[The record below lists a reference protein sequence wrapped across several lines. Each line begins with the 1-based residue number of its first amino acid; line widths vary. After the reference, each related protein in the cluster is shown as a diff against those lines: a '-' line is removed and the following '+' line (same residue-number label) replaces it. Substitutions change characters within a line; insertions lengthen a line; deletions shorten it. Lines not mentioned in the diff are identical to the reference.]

1 MREKIIYKYINMNNY
16 ANFVEDIKNNTS
28 HDYNNFINEIIYRT
42 KDIFS
47 QYLDPGFLDISIK
60 CIEECDLTI
69 PFHER
74 KSHFNIAIDIFLK
87 NTNFIEKLKKL
98 KKEEKYQTVNDEN
111 ISNIVENIN
120 HFNPALRGFINFERE
135 EHYLAN
141 VKVGLFLNNDTRTF
155 TLNEQK
161 FALKLLRGMGLGS
174 LLILVYQYIC
184 YCFKVKYYDD
194 KEDSNIMLND
204 TSNFDKIYENLNF
217 VMDAG
222 DGEFKLSKENF
233 NNLIE
238 NIKKYGKKSKKSE
251 LNFFTQQEYSDNVN
265 TNNKRPRGGRT
276 RKKKYIKKNNKKTK
290 SNKKITKKN
299 NRDKFNKKTKKS
311 KTN

>member
-1 MREKIIYKYINMNNY
+1 MNDY
-16 ANFVEDIKNNTS
+16 ANFVKDIKNNTS
-28 HDYNNFINEIIYRT
+28 DDYNNFINEIIYRT

-47 QYLDPGFLDISIK
+47 QYLDPEFLDISIK
-60 CIEECDLTI
+60 CTEECDSTM
-69 PFHER
+69 PFNER

-98 KKEEKYQTVNDEN
+98 KKEEEYQTVDDEN
-111 ISNIVENIN
+111 ISNIVKNID

-141 VKVGLFLNNDTRTF
+141 VKVGLFLNNDTSTF

-174 LLILVYQYIC
+174 LLILVFQYIC
-184 YCFKVKYYDD
+184 YCFKVKYYHD
-194 KEDSNIMLND
+194 KEDSTIMLND

-217 VMDAG
+217 VMDSG
-222 DGEFKLSKENF
+222 DGEFELSKENF

-251 LNFFTQQEYSDNVN
+251 LNFFTTRKRREERDTREEEDKISYNVN
-265 TNNKRPRGGRT
+265 KNNKRPRGGRT

-290 SNKKITKKN
+290 SNKKITKN
-299 NRDKFNKKTKKS
+299 NKKHKSNKK
-311 KTN
+311 